1 MTCPPSAAR
10 NRPSRKLYSAGGPP
24 HTRAMPEGKF
34 DREFLRGALALTG
47 RSEVDRLLLVSDHPL
62 SPAEVRGRPIKKK
75 LVYAVTSEAIANQ
88 IRAKKYAAVLIPP
101 YDYTR
106 IEKIKVAVVAAQ
118 SAGVV
123 HDGDTILALTGPGQ
137 DKIVDTLVKV
147 DIGSEDPEEKIR
159 VDTLGLPS
167 EFSSQVVESLVHTAM
182 EIGAEGYEGHP
193 VGTII
198 VIGDST
204 AVMEKSR
211 QLILNPFQG
220 ISEAE
225 RNALDPPIRE
235 AVKTFSALDGAFI
248 IREDG
253 VVLAAGRYLLTM
265 SRDVK
270 LPMGLGARHSA
281 AASITAESKCIAI
294 TVSQTTGTVR
304 VFKEG
309 EIVLELRQKL
319 RRV

>member
-1 MTCPPSAAR
+1 
-10 NRPSRKLYSAGGPP
+10 
-24 HTRAMPEGKF
+24 MPEGKF
-34 DREFLRGALALTG
+34 DREFLRGALVLTG
-47 RSEVDRLLLVSDHPL
+47 RSDVDRLLLVSDHPL

-75 LVYAVTSEAIANQ
+75 LVYAVTAEGLANGL
-88 IRAKKYAAVLIPP
+88 RAKKYLAVVIPP

-106 IEKIKVAVVAAQ
+106 VEKIKVAVVAAQ
-118 SAGVV
+118 AAGLVRN
-123 HDGDTILALTGPGQ
+123 GDTILALCGPG
-137 DKIVDTLVKV
+137 DHRVMDTLVKV

-159 VDTLGLPS
+159 VDTLGLPT
-167 EFSSQVVESLVHTAM
+167 EFSSQVVESLIHTAM
-182 EIGAEGYEGHP
+182 EIGAEGYEGHA

-198 VIGDST
+198 VIGDATS
-204 AVMEKSR
+204 VMERSR
-211 QLILNPFQG
+211 QLTLNPFQG

-225 RNALDPPIRE
+225 RNALDPQIGD
-235 AVKTFSALDGAFI
+235 AVKTFAALDGAFV

-253 VVLAAGRYLLTM
+253 VVLSASRYLLTM
-265 SRDVK
+265 SREVK

>member
-1 MTCPPSAAR
+1 VPRKTR
-10 NRPSRKLYSAGGPP
+10 KRPSRKLYSARTRA
-24 HTRAMPEGKF
+24 HTRPMPEGKF
-34 DREFLRGALALTG
+34 DREFLRGALALTA
-47 RSEVDRLLLVSDHPL
+47 RSDVDRLLLVSDHPL
-62 SPAEVRGRPIKKK
+62 SPNEIRGRPIKKK
-75 LVYAVTSEAIANQ
+75 LVYAVTSEGIANQ
-88 IRAKKYAAVLIPP
+88 VKSKKYLAVLIPP

-118 SAGVV
+118 AAGLLR
-123 HDGDTILALTGPGQ
+123 DGDTVLALTGPGQ
-137 DKIVDTLVKV
+137 DRVMDTLVKV

-159 VDTLGLPS
+159 VDTLGLPP
-167 EFSSQVVESLVHTAM
+167 EFSSQVVESLIHTAM

-193 VGTII
+193 VGTIL

-225 RNALDPPIRE
+225 RNTLDPPIRD

-253 VVLAAGRYLLTM
+253 VVLAAGRYLLSM

-281 AASITAESKCIAI
+281 AASISAESKSIAV

-304 VFKEG
+304 VFKQG

>member
-1 MTCPPSAAR
+1 MLAR
-10 NRPSRKLYSAGGPP
+10 MAEEKI
-24 HTRAMPEGKF
+24 
-34 DREFLRGALALTG
+34 DREFLRAALGLCARG
-47 RSEVDRLLLVSDHPL
+47 EVDRLLLVSDHPL
-62 SPAEVRGRPIKKK
+62 SPNEIRGRPIKKK
-75 LVYAVTSEAIANQ
+75 LVYAVTSDALASALK
-88 IRAKKYAAVLIPP
+88 AKKYTAVLIPP
-101 YDYTR
+101 YEYTR

-118 SAGVV
+118 SAGLLK
-123 HDGDTILALTGPGQ
+123 DGDVVLALAGPGQ
-137 DKIVDTLVKV
+137 DKVVDTLVKV

-167 EFSSQVVESLVHTAM
+167 EFSSQVVESLIHTAM
-182 EIGAEGYEGHP
+182 EIGAEGYEGHA
-193 VGTII
+193 VGTIL

-204 AVMEKSR
+204 AVMERSR

-225 RNALDPPIRE
+225 RNVLDPPIRE

-265 SRDVK
+265 SREVK

-281 AASITAESKCIAI
+281 AASMTDDSKAIAI

-304 VFKEG
+304 VFKQG
-309 EIVLELRQKL
+309 EIVLELRQKV